1 MMARSVVFLN
11 RYYWPEQSAT
21 GQMLTDLAEDLAGQ
35 GWEVTVLTGG
45 GPSDGSPRLP
55 RGETVNGVR
64 ILRLHG
70 RLLGRPYRVRRA
82 LSYLAYLASATLAL
96 LRIRR
101 PDVVVAMTDPP
112 LLILPALLA
121 SRLRRART
129 VYWVQGIFPHQ
140 AARLGLLRPG
150 SLAERTLHHLAR
162 HVHRACDAM
171 VAPGEGMSE
180 VLLAAGAPRD
190 RLACIHNWA
199 DTTGIRPVAPEAN
212 EFRSENGLQDKF
224 VVLYSGSAGRAHTFG
239 AVLDA
244 AWLLRDRQDVL
255 FLFIGGGQE
264 LPHLESEVWRYGL
277 ENVRFMDYLPADRLA
292 DSLSAA
298 NVSLVT
304 ENPEFT
310 GLRIPSKTYRILAS
324 GRPLL
329 FVGSDDSEVTRII
342 TSLDCGIVVPH
353 DNGEALAAAVLRLQD
368 SPEEAVAMGKQARL
382 AAVSLFNRRTSGDLW
397 RDLLERL
404 LAPPAPVRPLP
415 VARRKPTVSGAEESQ
430 SRRRAF
436 SAGSTQ

>member
-1 MMARSVVFLN
+1 MTSRSVVFMN
-11 RYYWPEQSAT
+11 RYYGPEQPAT
-21 GQMLTDLAEDLAGQ
+21 GQLLTDLAEDLAGR

-45 GPSDGSPRLP
+45 GPPDGSPRLP
-55 RGETVNGVR
+55 RRETRNGVR
-64 ILRLHG
+64 ILHLRG
-70 RLLGRPYRVRRA
+70 RLLGRPYRVRRV
-82 LSYLAYLASATLAL
+82 LGFLAYLASATLAL

-101 PDVVVAMTDPP
+101 PDAIVAMTDPP

-121 SRLRRART
+121 ARLRRART

-162 HVHRACDAM
+162 HVHRRCDAM

-180 VLLAAGAPRD
+180 VLLAAGAPRG

-199 DTTGIRPVAPEAN
+199 DTKGIRPLNPAVSV
-212 EFRSENGLQDKF
+212 FRAEHGLQDKF
-224 VVLYSGSAGRAHTFG
+224 VVLYSGSAARAHTFG

-244 AWLLRDRQDVL
+244 AWLLRDRQDIV

-264 LPHLESEVWRYGL
+264 LPHLEANVWRYGL
-277 ENVRFMDYLPADRLA
+277 ENVRFMDHLPADRLA

-329 FVGSDDSEVTRII
+329 FVGSDDSEVARII
-342 TSLDCGIVVPH
+342 TSLGCGIVVPY
-353 DNGEALAAAVLRLQD
+353 DDGEALAAAVLRLQN
-368 SPEEAVAMGKQARL
+368 SPEETGAMGRQARL
-382 AAVSLFNRRTSGDLW
+382 AAVSLFNRRTSGDRW
-397 RDLLERL
+397 HDLLERL
-404 LAPPAPVRPLP
+404 MVEGPALEAVPLSRRQETASAPAH
-415 VARRKPTVSGAEESQ
+415 
-430 SRRRAF
+430 RRRAL
-436 SAGSTQ
+436 SAARTR